1 MGIGPLVAFLLPKSS
16 CRCMLISVVTIKEI
30 YALSIEMATV
40 HDPRGKA
47 GVEKYLARVRREYE
61 ELPTKKKAEFDLESL
76 KNPYADS
83 RLLFGDP
90 STIVDKVLVGIDI
103 TGAEVLLADRL
114 NEKGEGIDLIIGHHP
129 HGEALVS
136 LFEVMDVQVD
146 LQLLAGVPVNVAEG
160 LTNKRMAE
168 VRRKFWPL
176 NHFQAVDT
184 ARLLNLPF
192 MVLHTVTDNLV
203 YDFLKNLVEEK
214 KPETVGEV
222 LEMLKEVPEYKEAT
236 RQKAGPVLFTG
247 AEKNRAG
254 RVAPLE
260 ITGGTEGAKE
270 LYERLAYAGVGTV
283 IGMHASE
290 EHREE
295 AEKHHINLVIAGHI
309 SSDSLG
315 MNLFLDELE
324 KWGVGVI
331 PCSGLIR
338 VRRT

>member
-1 MGIGPLVAFLLPKSS
+1 MTIQEIYELAVKMGI
-16 CRCMLISVVTIKEI
+16 E
-30 YALSIEMATV
+30 
-40 HDPRGKA
+40 HDPRGKE
-47 GVEKYLARVRREYE
+47 GVAKYLARQKKEYE
-61 ELPTKKKAEFDLESL
+61 ELPEKKKAEFDLENL
-76 KNPYADS
+76 KSPYPDS

-90 STIVDKVLVGIDI
+90 STNVDKILVGIDI

-114 NEKGEGIDLIIGHHP
+114 NEKGEGIDLIVGHHP

-136 LFEVMDVQVD
+136 LAEVMDLQVD
-146 LQLLAGVPVNVAEG
+146 LQVQAGVPVNVAEG
-160 LTNKRMAE
+160 LLGKRIAE
-168 VRRKFWPL
+168 IRRKFWPL
-176 NHFQAVDT
+176 NHFQSVDT

-203 YDFLKNLVEEK
+203 YSHLKKLVGK
-214 KPETVGEV
+214 VNPETVGEV
-222 LEMLKEVPEYKEAT
+222 LEMLKEVPEYQEAV
-236 RQKAGPVLFTG
+236 RQKAGPILFTG
-247 AEKNRAG
+247 NEKKRAG
-254 RVAPLE
+254 KVMPLE

-270 LYERLAYAGVGTV
+270 LYERLAHAGVGTV

-315 MNLFLDELE
+315 VNLFLDELE
-324 KWGVGVI
+324 KRGVGIV

-338 VRRT
+338 VKRI